1 MARRTSSTPDIL
13 LGLLSIEPMSGYD
26 LGRAIRDSVGHFW
39 NESYG
44 QIYPTLRQLADQGFV
59 TSREERSHGRPD
71 RRVYAITP
79 QGRQRLRAWLELP
92 PQPEVPRNELL
103 LKFFFGD
110 QVPPRVLIGH
120 LERMAAEHRAILHLL
135 AAAGTASRQA
145 EGQQP
150 AARYWRLAARFGQ
163 LELEAH
169 LRWSEEALGEL
180 EMLADEENRS

>member
-1 MARRTSSTPDIL
+1 MAHRTSSTPEIL

-44 QIYPTLRQLADQGFV
+44 QIYPTLKQLADQGFV
-59 TSREERSHGRPD
+59 TASQERRQGRPD

-79 QGRQRLRAWLELP
+79 EGRQRLRAWLELP

-103 LKFFFGD
+103 LKLFFGD

-120 LERMAAEHRAILHLL
+120 VERMAAEHRAILRFL
-135 AAAGTASRQA
+135 AGAESASSQTEA
-145 EGQQP
+145 LQP

-163 LELEAH
+163 YEIEAH
-169 LRWSEEALGEL
+169 LRWAEETLAELGRL
-180 EMLADEENRS
+180 VADENRS